1 MDLNLENVTGNVI
14 TGNWCMGGIYVKT
27 RKDIHGINLLL
38 LLFFI
43 YFCVLLIYGKV
54 KQKNN

>member
-1 MDLNLENVTGNVI
+1 
-14 TGNWCMGGIYVKT
+14 MGGIYVKT